1 MGAWSPWE
9 NSNYCWVV
17 ICKNVKAH
25 RQVNVNAGHKI
36 ALGETDAF
44 ESPPTMNGSFLV
56 RCNDCDK
63 EYSYEA
69 GEVLRHELELP
80 ASFMPHPLFR

>member
-1 MGAWSPWE
+1 M
-9 NSNYCWVV
+9 
-17 ICKNVKAH
+17 ICKNVRVH
-25 RQVNVNAGHKI
+25 RHVNVNAGHKI
-36 ALGETDAF
+36 VLGETDAF
-44 ESPPTMNGSFLV
+44 EPPPVLNSPFLV